1 MDYIDHIFYINLDK
15 RDDRRKEIEGELENM
30 GWSGER
36 FSGIYHPPPKGIL
49 GCTKSH
55 LNVLL
60 LAMQRNYENVLI
72 LEDDLLFLKGKEE
85 VNNMIRELFAKKP
98 TFDVC
103 FLAYNLKKG
112 EIDKEHPFLTR
123 AYDSSTASAYIVN
136 RHYYEKLILLYADAI
151 PKLDK
156 TMHHWK
162 YANDQVW
169 KPLQEK
175 DRWYCF
181 TDRIARQRDGY
192 SDNSSTLLLFTRTK
206 TNTKTMGDNAKPSNT
221 TPAKKETKLD
231 EKTRPE
237 VVPPTDIV
245 EGGIDLNK
253 SDQNGMTALAFAC
266 LGGHLPIV
274 ELLLGM
280 KIDINKADN
289 NGTTPL
295 MVACQNGNIDIVRLL
310 VKSGGTSTPSNP
322 FLSHTSFESTG
333 ATIGQDNMSV
343 NKKDTLPNQKILI
356 RR

>member
-1 MDYIDHIFYINLDK
+1 
-15 RDDRRKEIEGELENM
+15 
-30 GWSGER
+30 
-36 FSGIYHPPPKGIL
+36 
-49 GCTKSH
+49 
-55 LNVLL
+55 
-60 LAMQRNYENVLI
+60 
-72 LEDDLLFLKGKEE
+72 
-85 VNNMIRELFAKKP
+85 MIRELFAKKP

-192 SDNSSTLLLFTRTK
+192 SDNSSTFVTFHENK
-206 TNTKTMGDNAKPSNT
+206 DEHKTMGDNAKPS
-221 TPAKKETKLD
+221 
-231 EKTRPE
+231 
-237 VVPPTDIV
+237 
-245 EGGIDLNK
+245 
-253 SDQNGMTALAFAC
+253 TALAFAC

-274 ELLLGM
+274 EFLLGM